1 LRATAAP
8 PRLWRQARGLSLC
21 CAVGDRLSQSRTGQS
36 KWVEERNEHL
46 VAATSAT
53 NRVTTLS
60 AAVDDDGIVTAL
72 DWDQLEDCGAYLRA
86 LEPETLYRMHGNM
99 SGAYRG
105 A

>member
-1 LRATAAP
+1 
-8 PRLWRQARGLSLC
+8 
-21 CAVGDRLSQSRTGQS
+21 
-36 KWVEERNEHL
+36 
-46 VAATSAT
+46 
-53 NRVTTLS
+53 VTTLS